1 MNNGLKA
8 FEKFS
13 LNRCFLFEF
22 KIYVDVIFHMV
33 NPFKRQLKA
42 ETGFYI
48 MLGFKVSIILV
59 QNIFSVWNKHFW
71 KRESYS
77 ISHKFRYDLLFPTGY
92 ARYFPPVMLE
102 SFKI

>member
-13 LNRCFLFEF
+13 LNHCFLFEF
-22 KIYVDVIFHMV
+22 KIYVDVISHEV
-33 NPFKRQLKA
+33 NPFKRQLKT

-59 QNIFSVWNKHFW
+59 QNIFSV
-71 KRESYS
+71 
-77 ISHKFRYDLLFPTGY
+77 
-92 ARYFPPVMLE
+92 
-102 SFKI
+102 